1 MKPEEKRAEWFA
13 RILSNEGQ
21 GGQCKSQTEIINM
34 RKLKVE
40 ATIVIGELRKM
51 PQLS

>member
-1 MKPEEKRAEWFA
+1 MRAEWFA

-40 ATIVIGELRKM
+40 ATIVIGEPPELRKM